1 MCLLPDVINSAG
13 LALDPGGVIP
23 LFDMACRPK
32 LIGMEGS
39 ASLGR
44 IPTVSR
50 KRGSGGATRKDPAWG
65 AFSLFSDFY
74 FNLLATGYES

>member
-1 MCLLPDVINSAG
+1 MRLLPDVINSAG
-13 LALDPGGVIP
+13 LALDIGGVTP
-23 LFDMACRPK
+23 LFYMACRPK

-50 KRGSGGATRKDPAWG
+50 KREVEALQEKIPHGARSPCFRIST
-65 AFSLFSDFY
+65 S
-74 FNLLATGYES
+74 TC